1 MSEAIL
7 VTGAA
12 GGTQGSTGRR
22 IAALLLEK
30 RIPVRA
36 FVHKLDAR
44 SDALRK
50 LGTEV
55 VQGDLL
61 DADSVRASFKGI
73 KRAYFTYPVTDGL
86 LEATTIFAIA
96 ASEAGTELVINNS
109 QLQGARKAP
118 SFRNMQH
125 GLADRIFDWAEVG
138 AVHLHAPP
146 YYENVR
152 ALVRKSVAEQ
162 NTVFLPWGD
171 GSATIPLVGAE
182 DVSRVAATLLA
193 DPETALTGG
202 YDLIS
207 ATPTVK
213 EIVDTLSS
221 ALERPI
227 RYAGITDDQWV
238 EAMRGKIN
246 PHALDHL
253 SHLWRY
259 FRSTEGRSGEGP
271 RSVTDTIRTVTG
283 GDAQTLED
291 FFRANAAEFE
301 SVAAAT

>member
-1 MSEAIL
+1 MPQPIL

-12 GGTQGSTGRR
+12 GGAQGSTGRR
-22 IAALLLEK
+22 TAALLLDK
-30 RIPVRA
+30 GIPVRA

-44 SDALRK
+44 SDALRA
-50 LGTEV
+50 LGAEV

-61 DADSVRASFKGI
+61 DRDSVRASLSGI
-73 KRAYFTYPVTDGL
+73 KRAYFTYSVSDGL
-86 LEATTIFAIA
+86 LEATTIFAMA
-96 ASEAGTELVINNS
+96 AREAGTELIVNNS

-125 GLADRIFDWAEVG
+125 GLADCIFDWAEVG

-152 ALVRKSVAEQ
+152 ALVRSSVAEQ
-162 NTVFLPWGD
+162 STVFLPWGD

-193 DPETALTGG
+193 DPRTPSANA

-213 EIVDTLSS
+213 EIVDTLS
-221 ALERPI
+221 AVLERPI
-227 RYAGITDDQWV
+227 RYVGITDEQWAD
-238 EAMRGKIN
+238 AMRDHIN
-246 PHALDHL
+246 PHGLDHL

-259 FRSTEGRSGEGP
+259 FRSSERRSDKEA
-271 RSVTDTIRTVTG
+271 RSVTNTIRAITG
-283 GDAQTLED
+283 SPAQTLEN
-291 FFRANAAEFE
+291 FFRANATEFGD
-301 SVAAAT
+301 VATAT